1 MPIARLAAASS
12 IGTTLEWY
20 DFAVYNVMAA
30 LVFNA
35 VFFPSFDPLTGTIL
49 AFSTYAVGYVSRPLG
64 GILFGQ
70 LGDRRGRR
78 VVLVTTLLL
87 MGVAT
92 VLIGLLPTYQIWGV
106 WSPILLV
113 TLRFLQGAA
122 IGGEWAGAVL
132 LSLEHGASRQ
142 RGRNA
147 SFAQV
152 GPACGTILGTGVI
165 AVISAVLSPAS
176 FEAWGWRMPFW
187 SSMSLVVFGLW
198 LRRGVEETPAFRDLE
213 LRQATARTPIKEVF
227 TQHGQRLIIAVGA
240 RIGPDVVYALLVAFT
255 LTYVTTVL
263 HLSRS
268 LALATTVVGAACNAV
283 AVPLFG
289 TLSDRIGRRPVYA
302 LGAALAIL
310 WAYAYFALMNTAR
323 PLLIGVAVAVGLLIH
338 ASMYGPQ
345 AAFVTEQFPA
355 RVRYAGASM
364 AYTLGGLLG
373 GGFAPLI
380 MAALYKSFGSTVP
393 VSLYVSAVL
402 AITLIALRWSAETAK
417 VPLIE

>member
-268 LALATTVVGAACNAV
+268 LALAATVVGAACNAV

-393 VSLYVSAVL
+393 VSLYVSAAL

>member
-1 MPIARLAAASS
+1 
-12 IGTTLEWY
+12 
-20 DFAVYNVMAA
+20 
-30 LVFNA
+30 
-35 VFFPSFDPLTGTIL
+35 
-49 AFSTYAVGYVSRPLG
+49 
-64 GILFGQ
+64 
-70 LGDRRGRR
+70 
-78 VVLVTTLLL
+78 

-268 LALATTVVGAACNAV
+268 LALAATVVGAACNAV

>member
-268 LALATTVVGAACNAV
+268 LALAATVVGAACNAV

-380 MAALYKSFGSTVP
+380 MAALYKSFGTTVP
-393 VSLYVSAVL
+393 VSLYVSAAL

>member
-268 LALATTVVGAACNAV
+268 LALAATVVGAACNAV